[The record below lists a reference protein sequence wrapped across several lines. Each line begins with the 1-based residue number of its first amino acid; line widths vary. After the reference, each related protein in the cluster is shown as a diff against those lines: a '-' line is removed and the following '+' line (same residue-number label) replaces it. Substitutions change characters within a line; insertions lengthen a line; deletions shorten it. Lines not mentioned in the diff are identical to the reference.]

1 MSKNKQISDR
11 QIKIILD
18 LLAESLELDGD
29 VVEFGCYEGDTSV
42 KMGKLI
48 RNKKLWLY
56 DSFEG
61 LPEKSDAD
69 FSSIGEAFKAGELK
83 ASKNVL
89 MKRFLH
95 ANLPRPIIKKAW
107 FDELNPEQ
115 DVPEKISFAL
125 LDGDFY
131 ESIKTS
137 FALVAPKLINGGVII
152 VHDYRNPEL
161 PGSAKAVNEFLAQN
175 PDYALRLS
183 SGLAIITKS

>member
-1 MSKNKQISDR
+1 MILRNGNEAFFCFLAYKLFYHVKDKKRSAFYNVSMSKNKQISDR

-95 ANLPRPIIKKAW
+95 ANLPIKRSKSTFSAPPT
-107 FDELNPEQ
+107 FVSQ
-115 DVPEKISFAL
+115 SHRRATFIL
-125 LDGDFY
+125 LHPF
-131 ESIKTS
+131 
-137 FALVAPKLINGGVII
+137 LV
-152 VHDYRNPEL
+152 
-161 PGSAKAVNEFLAQN
+161 
-175 PDYALRLS
+175 LS
-183 SGLAIITKS
+183 

>member
-11 QIKIILD
+11 QIKRILD

-115 DVPEKISFAL
+115 DLPEKISFAL
-125 LDGDFY
+125 LDGDYY
-131 ESIKTS
+131 ESIRTS
-137 FALVAPKLINGGVII
+137 LKLVAPKMTKNGII
-152 VHDYRNPEL
+152 VVHDYRNEAL
-161 PGSAKAVNEFLAQN
+161 PGAAKAVDEFLARK
-175 PDYALRLS
+175 PTWKMKVVEE
-183 SGLAIITKS
+183 LAIIK